1 MRVSVPAV
9 FNIANAGQAMP
20 SLKVEGSTFTVDG
33 IVPGLYRAVGTLQG
47 IRAPIGP
54 WWLKSLVVS
63 GRDVLDAPLDLRQ
76 SADDAVATFADTA
89 SELSGAVKDAQ
100 GNAAADHFVVV
111 SSTDRVHVV
120 LQLAQSRG
128 RAHRTR
134 RAATR
139 SATCRPANTASPP
152 PSISIPASGS
162 TRPSSSACCRPPR
175 HSRSP
180 ALSEEQWT

>member
-1 MRVSVPAV
+1 
-9 FNIANAGQAMP
+9 MP

-89 SELSGAVKDAQ
+89 SESERRRQGRAGERGDRPRRRRGQHRSRPRGFSTRAEWWACAPDAQ
-100 GNAAADHFVVV
+100 GRYSIRNLPPGEYRVAAALDLEQGEWFDPAVLERLLPGRHATHDRRPRDARPR
-111 SSTDRVHVV
+111 STIR
-120 LQLAQSRG
+120 
-128 RAHRTR
+128 
-134 RAATR
+134 
-139 SATCRPANTASPP
+139 
-152 PSISIPASGS
+152 
-162 TRPSSSACCRPPR
+162 
-175 HSRSP
+175 
-180 ALSEEQWT
+180 